1 MRYQQHQPTMI
12 QPNPDQSNSRL
23 PIRLASSKKS
33 CHRWTQQR
41 KAPPDPTPSVPVDA
55 QPDRPVKVKFNVGDV
70 IDELP
75 ASAVGQQAECIPV
88 DSTGSNPED
97 HGEFPSVSP
106 VVPVSD
112 VRLMRPEA
120 DRISASISQAGE
132 PIPRIVRA
140 DIGMS
145 ASNRDRRPDDDS
157 PVYHSVN
164 EEIYGTVRVEQTHSD
179 VPVSHNDETRN
190 DVHAGKDCNGVWI
203 RRPRVELVRQLRS
216 SCTHVSCGVAQQAP
230 DPPYLTYPR
239 SRSRLV
245 STTT

>member
-1 MRYQQHQPTMI
+1 MSASNSKAGEPCLSSSYDVIRFKQRPKQPVRLLSPRVFTQWLEESRTRSARNENSMQPVKSPSTGRLPKTRSSRSSMRYQQHQPTMI

-97 HGEFPSVSP
+97 HGEFLSVSP

-112 VRLMRPEA
+112 VQLMRPIA
-120 DRISASISQAGE
+120 DGRSAPISQAGE
-132 PIPRIVRA
+132 PISRIIRA
-140 DIGMS
+140 DTGMS
-145 ASNRDRRPDDDS
+145 ASKRERRPDDAS
-157 PVYHSVN
+157 PV
-164 EEIYGTVRVEQTHSD
+164 
-179 VPVSHNDETRN
+179 
-190 DVHAGKDCNGVWI
+190 
-203 RRPRVELVRQLRS
+203 
-216 SCTHVSCGVAQQAP
+216 
-230 DPPYLTYPR
+230 
-239 SRSRLV
+239 
-245 STTT
+245 